1 MRGVIIPHLRGL
13 LKKASLVAM
22 TTKTRTRAEAQ
33 AVALKTNPPYP
44 PLSGGYKKAMRPRRV
59 EGVLLFLAPLTRG
72 GRGGCLY
79 PLTRGSEWQSQ

>member
-44 PLSGGYKKAMRPRRV
+44 PLSGGYKKAMRPRRA
-59 EGVLLFLAPLTRG
+59 EGVCFFLP
-72 GRGGCLY
+72 
-79 PLTRGSEWQSQ
+79 P